1 MVGPRGG
8 RYVKTVTYERSGRT
22 NTGAQAVRVEG
33 MKHLRVLEQGETVV
47 ERDLTEDEV
56 TRLRPLLEEAERQ
69 PAPAA
74 VIPAAGGPRG
84 MAVSLA
90 FEDEETPRVRLEAH
104 PGQTARGAGAP
115 YDALLSE
122 LDGLLTSELHERAP
136 RHAHAVLP
144 HELRN
149 EE

>member
-1 MVGPRGG
+1 
-8 RYVKTVTYERSGRT
+8 VKTVTYERSGRT

-33 MKHLRVLEQGETVV
+33 MRHLRVLEQGETVV
-47 ERDLTEDEV
+47 ERELTAEEV
-56 TRLRPLLEEAERQ
+56 QRLQPLLEEAARKPS
-69 PAPAA
+69 PAVVAPE
-74 VIPAAGGPRG
+74 AGGPRG

-104 PGQTARGAGAP
+104 PGQPARGAGPP
-115 YDALLSE
+115 YDALLLE
-122 LDGLLTSELHERAP
+122 LDALLTSELHTRAP

-144 HELRN
+144 HALRQ

>member
-1 MVGPRGG
+1 M
-8 RYVKTVTYERSGRT
+8 KTVMYERSGRT

-33 MKHLRVLEQGETVV
+33 MRRLRVLEQGETVV
-47 ERDLTEDEV
+47 ERELTEEEIE
-56 TRLRPLLEEAERQ
+56 RLGPLVEEAERR

-74 VIPAAGGPRG
+74 LEPAAGGPRG

-90 FEDEETPRVRLEAH
+90 FEDEETPRVRLAAH
-104 PGQTARGAGAP
+104 AGQAAVGDGTP
-115 YDALLSE
+115 YDELLKE
-122 LDGLLTSELHERAP
+122 LDELLTEELHERAP

-144 HELRN
+144 HELRQ

>member
-1 MVGPRGG
+1 M
-8 RYVKTVTYERSGRT
+8 KTVTYERSGRT

-47 ERDLTEDEV
+47 ERDLTEEEIQ
-56 TRLRPLLEEAERQ
+56 RLQPLLEEAERQ

-74 VIPAAGGPRG
+74 LPPEAGGPRG

-90 FEDEETPRVRLEAH
+90 FEDEETPRVRLGCHA
-104 PGQTARGAGAP
+104 GQPVRGAGEA
-115 YDALLSE
+115 YDELLAELDALLTE
-122 LDGLLTSELHERAP
+122 ELHERAP

-144 HELRN
+144 HELRQ

>member
-1 MVGPRGG
+1 M
-8 RYVKTVTYERSGRT
+8 KTVTYERSGRT

-33 MKHLRVLEQGETVV
+33 MRHLRVLEQGETVV
-47 ERDLTEDEV
+47 ERDLTEDEIE
-56 TRLRPLLEEAERQ
+56 RLQPLLEEAESQ

-74 VIPAAGGPRG
+74 LTPVAGGPRG
-84 MAVSLA
+84 LAVSLA

-104 PGQTARGAGAP
+104 PGHPVRGAGAA
-115 YDALLSE
+115 YDALLAE
-122 LDGLLTSELHERAP
+122 LDELLTSELHTRAP

-144 HELRN
+144 HDLRQ

>member
-1 MVGPRGG
+1 M
-8 RYVKTVTYERSGRT
+8 KTVTYERSGRT

-33 MKHLRVLEQGETVV
+33 MRHLRVLEQGETVV
-47 ERDLTEDEV
+47 ERDLTEEEV
-56 TRLRPLLEEAERQ
+56 ERLRPLLEEAEHL
-69 PAPAA
+69 PAPA
-74 VIPAAGGPRG
+74 VLEPAAGGPRG

-104 PGQTARGAGAP
+104 AGQTAKGDGTP

-122 LDGLLTSELHERAP
+122 LDTLLTQELHERAP

-144 HELRN
+144 HELRQQ
-149 EE
+149 E

>member
-1 MVGPRGG
+1 M
-8 RYVKTVTYERSGRT
+8 KTVTYERNGRT

-33 MKHLRVLEQGETVV
+33 MRHLRVLEQGETVV
-47 ERDLTEDEV
+47 ERDLTAEEV
-56 TRLRPLLEEAERQ
+56 ERLRPLLEEAARQ

-74 VIPAAGGPRG
+74 VAPAAGGPRG

-104 PGQTARGAGAP
+104 PGQTARGAGEH
-115 YDALLSE
+115 YDALLAE
-122 LDGLLTSELHERAP
+122 LDDLLTEELHLRAP

-144 HELRN
+144 HELRQ

>member
-1 MVGPRGG
+1 
-8 RYVKTVTYERSGRT
+8 
-22 NTGAQAVRVEG
+22 
-33 MKHLRVLEQGETVV
+33 
-47 ERDLTEDEV
+47 
-56 TRLRPLLEEAERQ
+56 
-69 PAPAA
+69 
-74 VIPAAGGPRG
+74 

-122 LDGLLTSELHERAP
+122 LDELLTSELHERAP